1 MLLKGLMKRVL
12 RVAICSILIGWA
24 AASCFGQAGRG
35 RISGLITDPTGA
47 AVPSATVKLLNPAT
61 GVTLTTQTT
70 GSGLY
75 SFLSLNPGTYE
86 LTVEQTG
93 FATVVQKA
101 VAVQVDQT
109 TTVNVTLHPG
119 AVHQVVTVT
128 SEAPLASTTNA
139 TVGQL
144 ISEQTIQRVPLVD
157 RDVFKLVQLSPGI
170 TPVNGAVNNVEFN
183 QRPGADVSGF
193 SINGLPQG
201 TLTYLE
207 DGAPL
212 TIAENNLGA
221 MIPAM
226 IPPLDSIQEYRVET
240 SNVPASTQS
249 FGTGVLSLV
258 SKSGSNKFHGDGF
271 YYGRPNFWA
280 ANDPFVK
287 ASQLEAG
294 QPNKAPN
301 FHRYQWGGSVG
312 GPIIHDKLF
321 FFGDYEGTTQRSL
334 ATGSYT
340 VPTMAERQG
349 DFSADSFT
357 VYNPFDVQQT
367 PLCAT
372 TNGGMPCRQP
382 FPNNIIPGNMIN
394 PIASN
399 MVQFYPKPNQPG
411 TGPYHVNNYFASGLN
426 PDDEEKFDIRI
437 DDNMSARQHLF
448 GRFSF
453 GRLKFGNANLYGNMW
468 NPNTY
473 QNITNNRNV
482 LLADDFS
489 LTSSTLLQLRYS
501 FTRHYENQTG
511 DPRQVGFDMTS
522 LGFPKALAAQ
532 SVYADIP
539 MIDFTDWGGFTA
551 NLGSEPW
558 TTFRFASMDHDFI
571 AALSTIKGRHNLHM
585 GFEYMIQLMNVGQPV
600 APSGWYAFDNTAT
613 SSSTW
618 AGDGSDFASFLLGM
632 GSAPGNEWQPA
643 WSKDIFA
650 AERNPY
656 YGTYIQDDWQVSN
669 KLTLNLGL
677 RWDIFGGR
685 TERYNRMEYFDPN
698 LQYTVN
704 GVSLKG
710 GEVFVG
716 PGKRDPYTTNL
727 GNFGPRIGL
736 AYHPFKN
743 LVVRGGF
750 GMFYGPS
757 THMVASAETN
767 SDSFQTNTIWS
778 ATTTDAYGNSII
790 ANSLTNPF
798 PNGVVQPTN
807 GKLGPA
813 TNLGTSLST
822 VLHSSH
828 DPTSYNFNFG
838 LEYQLPAGFIASAAW
853 VGSRGLFIPGG
864 YDLNQLS
871 LQQVA
876 QYGSS
881 LGDSVPNPYLAA
893 VTDPTSAIYQ
903 SPTIPLWESISSY
916 PQFTSGGPNAGV
928 GISAGPLSDSIYHS
942 VQLKLEKRMTQHF
955 TTLFSFMGGKLID
968 DGNNLLSFIGQ
979 HAGVQDWRNLNL
991 ERSLDPQDVSH
1002 WISWQASYDLPV
1014 GSGRAI
1020 NLNGHWTNFW
1030 LGGWTLN
1037 SVLSFGSGVPII
1049 VSGATNDPWFSQRPD
1064 ITCNPANGAP
1074 HTAGQWFLPNCYAMP
1089 ASKFLP
1095 GTGPRTLPGVRSD
1108 GTHNLDA
1115 SLSKDF
1121 VFNERTRLQFQLAAF
1136 NVTNSVQLG
1145 IPNASW
1151 NPANLA
1157 SFGRITYAAS
1167 QPRQFQFG
1175 LRFVY

>member
-1 MLLKGLMKRVL
+1 MYNLNIGFKKTFRIFICLI
-12 RVAICSILIGWA
+12 VAAWA
-24 AASCFGQAGRG
+24 ASLAFGQAGRG
-35 RISGLITDPTGA
+35 RITGLITDPSGA
-47 AVPSATVKLLNPAT
+47 AVPAATIKLLNPAT
-61 GVTLTTQTT
+61 GVTQTAQTT

-75 SFLSLNPGTYE
+75 SFSSLNPGTYNV
-86 LTVEQTG
+86 TVSKKG
-93 FATVVQKA
+93 FATLVQKS

-109 TTVNVTLHPG
+109 TAVNLTLKPG

-128 SEAPLASTTNA
+128 SSAPLTATTNA

-170 TPVNGAVNNVEFN
+170 TPINGAVNNVEFN

-240 SNVPASTQS
+240 SNVPATTQS

-258 SKSGSNKFHGDGF
+258 SKSGTNKFHGSGF
-271 YYGRPNFWA
+271 FYGRPNFWA

-294 QPNKAPN
+294 QPNQAPN
-301 FHRYQWGGSVG
+301 FHRYQWGASIG
-312 GPIIHDKLF
+312 GPIKHDKVF

-334 ATGSYT
+334 DTASYT
-340 VPTMAERQG
+340 VPTMAERGG

-357 VYNPFDVQQT
+357 VYNPFNVV
-367 PLCAT
+367 
-372 TNGGMPCRQP
+372 GGARQP
-382 FPNNIIPGNMIN
+382 FANNVIPGNMIN
-394 PIASN
+394 PIAQK
-399 MVQFYPKPNQPG
+399 MAQFYPKPNQAG
-411 TGPYHVNNYFASGLN
+411 VGPYHVRNFYASGLD
-426 PDDEEKFDIRI
+426 PDDEQKFDIRL
-437 DDNMSARQHLF
+437 DDNLSERQHIF

-453 GRLKFGNANLYGNMW
+453 ARLKFGNANLYGNMW

-473 QNITNNRNV
+473 QNITNDRNV
-482 LLADDFS
+482 LLADDLS
-489 LTSSTLLQLRYS
+489 LTSNTLLQLRYS

-511 DPRQVGFDMTS
+511 DPQQVGFDMTS
-522 LGFPKALAAQ
+522 LGFPSSLAAQ

-585 GFEYMIQLMNVGQPV
+585 GGEYMIQLMNVGQPV

-618 AGDGSDFASFLLGM
+618 AGNGSDFASFLLGM

-650 AERNPY
+650 AEKNPY
-656 YGTYIQDDWQVSN
+656 YGLYIQDDWHVNN

-677 RWDIFGGR
+677 RWDVFGGR
-685 TERYNRMEYFDPN
+685 NERYNRLEWFNPTV
-698 LQYTVN
+698 QYKVN
-704 GVSLKG
+704 GVNLKG
-710 GEVFVG
+710 GEQFVN
-716 PGKRDPYTTNL
+716 PGATPYATNY
-727 GNFGPRIGL
+727 GNIAPRFGL
-736 AYHPFKN
+736 AYHPSSK

-750 GMFYGPS
+750 GIFYGPS
-757 THMVASAETN
+757 SHMVASAETN
-767 SDSFQTNTIWS
+767 SDSFQTNTTWA
-778 ATTTDAYGNSII
+778 ATTTDAYGNSVML
-790 ANSLTNPF
+790 NPLGDPF
-798 PNGVVQPTN
+798 PNGVLQPTN
-807 GKLGPA
+807 GTLGLA
-813 TNLGTSLST
+813 TNLGNALAT
-822 VLHSSH
+822 VLRNSH
-828 DPTSYNFNFG
+828 DPTAYNFNFG
-838 LEYQLPAGFIASAAW
+838 VEYQLPAEFVASAAW
-853 VGSRGLFIPGG
+853 VGSRGLYIPTG

-871 LQQVA
+871 LQQIA
-876 QYGSS
+876 KYNTS
-881 LGDSVPNPYLAA
+881 LGNSVPNPYVNAI
-893 VTDPTSAIYQ
+893 TDPTSPIYQ

-928 GISAGPLSDSIYHS
+928 GISAGPLVDSIYHS
-942 VQLKLEKRMTQHF
+942 VQLKLQKRMTKHF
-955 TTLFSFMGGKLID
+955 STLVSFMGGKMID
-968 DGNNLLSFIGQ
+968 NGNNLLSFIGQ
-979 HAGVQDWRNLNL
+979 HSGGPQDWRNLYL

-1002 WISWQASYDLPV
+1002 WFTWQASYDLPI
-1014 GSGRAI
+1014 GSGRAL
-1020 NLNGHWTNFW
+1020 NLRGHRANFW
-1030 LGGWTLN
+1030 LGGWTIN
-1037 SVLSFGSGVPII
+1037 SVLSVGSGVPIL
-1049 VSGATNDPWFSQRPD
+1049 VSGSFPNQSQWFSQRPNL
-1064 ITCNPANGAP
+1064 TCDAAAGAQ
-1074 HTAGQWFLPNCYAMP
+1074 HTAAQWFLPNCYAAP
-1089 ASKFLP
+1089 ASPFVA
-1095 GTGPRTLPGVRSD
+1095 GTAPRTLPDVRSD

-1121 VFNERTRLQFQLAAF
+1121 RFNERMRLQFQLSVF
-1136 NVTNSVQLG
+1136 NFTNSVQLG
-1145 IPNASW
+1145 IPDANW
-1151 NPANLA
+1151 NPNNLA
-1157 SFGRITYAAS
+1157 SFGQISYAAS

-1175 LRFVY
+1175 LRFTY